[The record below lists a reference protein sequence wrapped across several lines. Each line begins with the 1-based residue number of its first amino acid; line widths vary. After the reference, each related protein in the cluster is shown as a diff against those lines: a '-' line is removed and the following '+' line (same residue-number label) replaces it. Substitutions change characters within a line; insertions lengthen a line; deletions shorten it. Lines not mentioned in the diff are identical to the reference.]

1 MSADE
6 RVRLAQELHDGI
18 AQDLVGLGYSIDS
31 LVAAVGT
38 PVEIRA
44 ELRTLRFAMSD
55 LVDKVRAEIFELRSA
70 APTVI
75 SRSPNVTSIGFE
87 LQRIFNELLRNTQEH
102 SRATSFTLTVQD
114 NGLGG
119 VREKNGHHGL
129 TGVRERVRDLNGVL
143 EIKSNES
150 GTQVTITVPLLTP

>member
-6 RVRLAQELHDGI
+6 RIRLAQELHDGI

-55 LVDKVRAEIFELRSA
+55 LVDKVRAEIFELRACGA
-70 APTVI
+70 AVI
-75 SRSPNVTSIGFE
+75 SRSPDKTSTGFE

-102 SRATSFTLTVQD
+102 SQATSFTLTVQD

-119 VREKNGHHGL
+119 VTEKNGHHGL

-150 GTQVTITVPLLTP
+150 GTQVSITVPLLTP

>member
-18 AQDLVGLGYSIDS
+18 AQDLVGLGYSIDY
-31 LVAAVGT
+31 LVAAAGT

-55 LVDKVRAEIFELRSA
+55 LVDKIRGEIFELRAHSA
-70 APTVI
+70 TVI
-75 SRSPNVTSIGFE
+75 SRSPKKASISFE
-87 LQRIFNELLRNTQEH
+87 LQRIFNELLRNIEEH
-102 SRATSFTLTVQD
+102 SQATSFTLTVQD

-119 VREKNGHHGL
+119 VIEKSGHHGL

-143 EIKSNES
+143 EIESNES
-150 GTQVTITVPLLTP
+150 GTQISITVPLLTP